1 MMSGF
6 TYAEFLAR
14 RRGRCGLLASFSV
27 LQLPSGVAP
36 IAGATGFRGWSGR
49 QPSAGGDHVFTRYD
63 FLLDASITRCMPTRR
78 EPITLTIA
86 ASSHDNHS
94 SLHDR
99 GLTGLCF
106 AAARLKPS
114 RPIRTELHSI
124 ATNDHTRRRV
134 GLFLDVDGTLLDL
147 APRPDE
153 VVVPTRT
160 VMVLT
165 RLKNVLDGALALV
178 SGRSIR
184 QLDALFAPLTLPCAG
199 VHGNER
205 RDCMGQM
212 HYLAPDAAQRL
223 DVARALLSRFVETER
238 GLLLEDK
245 RTSLALHFRKRPELA
260 GIVEQQLELA
270 KAQVGEGFRIQESVL
285 VRELVPTVARKGDAV
300 EAFLAEPTFAGR
312 MPVFVGDDVTDLHAF
327 AAVERHGGRA
337 VAVGECVTAPLRLP
351 GPSAVIEW
359 LELLVRTEGRLA
371 S

>member
-1 MMSGF
+1 
-6 TYAEFLAR
+6 LR
-14 RRGRCGLLASFSV
+14 
-27 LQLPSGVAP
+27 
-36 IAGATGFRGWSGR
+36 
-49 QPSAGGDHVFTRYD
+49 
-63 FLLDASITRCMPTRR
+63 SIT
-78 EPITLTIA
+78 
-86 ASSHDNHS
+86 
-94 SLHDR
+94 
-99 GLTGLCF
+99 
-106 AAARLKPS
+106 
-114 RPIRTELHSI
+114 
-124 ATNDHTRRRV
+124 TNDHTRRRV

-153 VVVPTRT
+153 VVVPPRT
-160 VMVLT
+160 VEVLT
-165 RLKNVLDGALALV
+165 RLQTVLDGALALV

-184 QLDALFAPLTLPCAG
+184 QLDALFAPLALPCAG

-205 RDCMGQM
+205 RDCTGQM
-212 HYLAPDAAQRL
+212 HYLAPDAATRL
-223 DVARALLSRFVETER
+223 DAARAFLSRFVAAEP

-245 RTSLALHFRKRPELA
+245 RTSLAVHFRGRPELA
-260 GIVEQQLELA
+260 AVVEQQLEQA
-270 KAQVGEGFRIQESVL
+270 KAQVGDGFRIQESVL

-327 AAVERHGGRA
+327 AAVERHGGQA